1 MVNSISHTFIKLP
14 LGESAWVGRA
24 EEIWGIRLQGVVA
37 TDVAVDAAEAVALF
51 RDYVQQHPA
60 LVEKAKRELSGFNLG
75 CTCPLGQ
82 RSHADL

>member
-1 MVNSISHTFIKLP
+1 M
-14 LGESAWVGRA
+14 
-24 EEIWGIRLQGVVA
+24 A
-37 TDVAVDAAEAVALF
+37 TDVAVDAAEAVAF
-51 RDYVQQHPA
+51 YRDYVQQHPA